1 MNVACIDIV
10 FSLKIVTALPCI
22 GLKKRMELV
31 YKGTLELQALTVY
44 MHIST
49 KTLGSRW
56 FDHNYYCMLIGTLLP
71 SKTFWLQESIPAPH
85 QA

>member
-1 MNVACIDIV
+1 MSIACIDIV
-10 FSLKIVTALPCI
+10 FSLKIVTALLGI
-22 GLKKRMELV
+22 GLKKIMEWI
-31 YKGTLELQALTVY
+31 YKGTLEFQAPTVY

-49 KTLGSRW
+49 DTCWSSY
-56 FDHNYYCMLIGTLLP
+56 DCYCMLIGTLLP